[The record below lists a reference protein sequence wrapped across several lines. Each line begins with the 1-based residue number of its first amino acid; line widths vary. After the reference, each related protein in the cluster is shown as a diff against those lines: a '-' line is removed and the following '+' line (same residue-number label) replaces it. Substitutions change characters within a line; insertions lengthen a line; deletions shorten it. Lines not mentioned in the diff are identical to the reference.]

1 MASSGPAG
9 DNPQQLNAAG
19 VQALGA
25 GDFARAADL
34 FRRAI
39 AADPKAPALW
49 LNLAKAHREAGDAEG
64 ERTALDGAL
73 AIDARHLMALIRK
86 AELHER
92 LGEKPAAAVAWSGA
106 IAVAPPADQLPPALA
121 ETLANGARFVADQS
135 NAFAA
140 ALEAPLAA
148 ARAAAGGIELRRFD
162 AGVDAMLG
170 RRRIYANEC
179 AGFHFP
185 FLPADEFFPRRH
197 FPWIEA
203 LEAETDA
210 IRAELQSLLD
220 TGDAGFAPYV
230 SMPPGVPAN
239 KWTPLDNSLD
249 WSAYYFWK
257 YGEPVERALKRCP
270 RTAAALAAVPRADI
284 PGRAPTAF
292 FSLLRPRSHI
302 PPHTGVTNLRAIVHL
317 PLIVPPGCSYRVGGE
332 WREWKVGEA
341 WVFDDTIEHE
351 ARNDS
356 DELRAVLIL
365 DVWNPHISE
374 AERELVRRFY
384 TAADAS
390 GHNPERREDY

>member
-106 IAVAPPADQLPPALA
+106 IAVAPAADQLPPALA

-210 IRAELQSLLD
+210 IRTELQSLLD